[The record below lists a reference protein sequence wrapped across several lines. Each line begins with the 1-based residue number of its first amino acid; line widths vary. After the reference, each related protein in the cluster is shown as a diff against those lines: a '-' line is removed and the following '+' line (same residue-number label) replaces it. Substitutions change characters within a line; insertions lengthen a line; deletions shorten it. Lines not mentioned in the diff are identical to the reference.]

1 MACKGKQKSMAHNEG
16 CGDHR
21 RKYRK
26 RKIGNGRQRKAT
38 NWCGKKGLLRKT
50 ASHRLP
56 LTEGNGKKGKLTCHG
71 RQRTMVAKKTTENLR
86 TENRKKKLRKNF
98 YGKQSQQPPLGPT
111 NLCCN
116 LADPSGFKCLVLSS
130 TQAPIAKTTSRRRR
144 SVVDFILS
152 AACFMLTCAF

>member
-1 MACKGKQKSMAHNEG
+1 MQDELWRQYHFMHNDRLGSESTPLSLTLLCKKECYWACLACKGKQKSMAHNEG

-56 LTEGNGKKGKLTCHG
+56 LTEGNGKKNGKLTCHG

-86 TENRKKKLRKNF
+86 TENREKKIYGKNF
-98 YGKQSQQPPLGPT
+98 T
-111 NLCCN
+111 ENN
-116 LADPSGFKCLVLSS
+116 PSGHL
-130 TQAPIAKTTSRRRR
+130 
-144 SVVDFILS
+144 
-152 AACFMLTCAF
+152 